1 MLIIAVAMQE
11 TKAELSSDEG
21 AAELATMRGE
31 IHRMELRLGQLE
43 REQLRE
49 ALAILQLLLLR

>member
-43 REQLRE
+43 RKKEE
-49 ALAILQLLLLR
+49 IIVAVSST